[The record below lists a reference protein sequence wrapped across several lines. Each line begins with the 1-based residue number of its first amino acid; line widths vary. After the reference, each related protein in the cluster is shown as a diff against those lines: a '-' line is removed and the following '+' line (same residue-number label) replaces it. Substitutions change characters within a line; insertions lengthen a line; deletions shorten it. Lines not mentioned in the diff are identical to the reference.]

1 MEPNTCA
8 ESERLGGEAAKM
20 EHVHVQ
26 GQGMALG
33 RPWSRWW
40 GLQQRCSAAARAT
53 GPTGAPRGRAESGA
67 RRGGFVHTIPFA
79 EVVSLLDPNM
89 KSTKARKY
97 QILYD
102 EVKRRLDPPEKM
114 SLRSLA
120 AYTRVSRG
128 PASKRTLLESLQSIG
143 LAPSANTAVSSS
155 FSKLT
160 EGDTAALCRDMR
172 EFASQYMNYDTMVKT
187 LLPET
192 NHVQHWSKIIE
203 TRNHLEDMRRCFH
216 DPENSR
222 TFDSVTH
229 GFGTAMLDVAFDMIE
244 RVIDKQIRV
253 LSGNPE
259 PEEPQQ
265 EKRGRKRKAGPAG
278 RRGGAQGQAQ
288 DSQDPAGQGRGQG
301 QGRQETDV
309 TCMTNLPAE
318 ASASY
323 SVQSARRAESGARR
337 GGFVHT
343 IPFAEVV
350 SLLDPNM
357 KSTKARKY
365 QILYD
370 EVKRR
375 LDPPEKMSLR
385 SLAAYTRVS
394 RGPASKRTLLESLQS
409 IGLAPSANTAVS
421 SSFSKLTEGDTAAL
435 CRDMREFCLPVHELR
450 PDGENAAP

>member
-26 GQGMALG
+26 GQGMALEQALEQMVG
-33 RPWSRWW
+33 
-40 GLQQRCSAAARAT
+40 GLQQKVLCDGQGDRPNG
-53 GPTGAPRGRAESGA
+53 GPHEGGPSQGPGE
-67 RRGGFVHTIPFA
+67 GGFVHTIPFA

-265 EKRGRKRKAGPAG
+265 EKRGRKRKA
-278 RRGGAQGQAQ
+278 
-288 DSQDPAGQGRGQG
+288 
-301 QGRQETDV
+301 
-309 TCMTNLPAE
+309 
-318 ASASY
+318 
-323 SVQSARRAESGARR
+323 RA
-337 GGFVHT
+337 
-343 IPFAEVV
+343 
-350 SLLDPNM
+350 
-357 KSTKARKY
+357 
-365 QILYD
+365 
-370 EVKRR
+370 
-375 LDPPEKMSLR
+375 
-385 SLAAYTRVS
+385 
-394 RGPASKRTLLESLQS
+394 
-409 IGLAPSANTAVS
+409 
-421 SSFSKLTEGDTAAL
+421 
-435 CRDMREFCLPVHELR
+435 R
-450 PDGENAAP
+450 PDGEAEPKAKPRTPRTPRAKGEGRGKAAKKQQLLAAPVAVATAVPLPVPVQEAPADIESSVLTLVSVGYETISSGL